1 MKRLSFIVFLLVS
14 VAGFG
19 QTTVDSLKQEV
30 KEQIRAGQ
38 YEKALYTLDGNFS
51 VACRDTAGLFEALIN
66 LSLFEQDWNT
76 IIKAYKLH
84 KCQADEDTTDLVMA
98 RFFIKHP
105 DEKILLPQAITIP
118 FKPSASG
125 TPMIKVKI
133 NGKTYHFWFDTG
145 AGMTVLSSATAEACK
160 VKMHKSEMGLAMAA
174 SGNIVNLSPAIIDTL
189 EIGGLKVVNH
199 PCTILSQKD
208 LEFRILGIRVLKIDG
223 IIGWNLLQQLDVT
236 VNNKTREISLAPA
249 GENKSDKNNF
259 YWFGQPFIACTD
271 SAAKI
276 PFTFFLD
283 TGADSPGVYKA
294 YLSRADT
301 SKAKRKTIAL
311 GSAGGVKKMNTL
323 IFPLIKLKAGGQQLV
338 LKNVSQDPHNEDTL
352 FECDGVLGIN
362 NFKGKTIHFNMK
374 QGFFEV
380 SN

>member
-1 MKRLSFIVFLLVS
+1 MKRLTFIVFLLVS

-19 QTTVDSLKQEV
+19 QTIVDSLKQEV

-38 YEKALYTLDGNFS
+38 YEKALYTLDGNFA
-51 VACRDTAGLFEALIN
+51 VACHDTAGLFEALIN
-66 LSLFEQDWNT
+66 LGLFEQDWNT

-84 KCQADEDTTDLVMA
+84 KCQPDEDTTDLVMA

-118 FKPSASG
+118 FKPSSSG
-125 TPMIKVKI
+125 TPVIKVKI

-145 AGMTVLSSATAEACK
+145 AGMTVLSSTTAEACK
-160 VKMHKSEMGLAMAA
+160 VKMHKNEAGLAMAA
-174 SGNIVNLSPAIIDTL
+174 SGNIVSLSPAIIDTL
-189 EIGGLKVVNH
+189 EIGNLKVVNH

-208 LEFRILGIRVLKIDG
+208 LEFRILGIRILKIDG

-271 SAAKI
+271 SAARV

-294 YLSRADT
+294 YLKRADT

-362 NFKGKTIHFNMK
+362 NFKNKAIHFNMK
-374 QGFFEV
+374 QGFFEI

>member
-14 VAGFG
+14 ISGFG
-19 QTTVDSLKQEV
+19 QTSVDSLKQEV
-30 KEQIRAGQ
+30 KTEIRAGQ
-38 YEKALYTLDGNFS
+38 YEKALYTLEGNFS
-51 VACRDTAGLFEALIN
+51 VASRDTAGLFEALIN

-84 KCQADEDTTDLVMA
+84 KCQEGEDTTDLVMA

-105 DEKILLPQAITIP
+105 DEKVSLAQASTIP
-118 FKPSASG
+118 FKPSSSG

-145 AGMTVLSSATAEACK
+145 AGMTVLSSTTAEACK
-160 VKMHKSEMGLAMAA
+160 VKMHRNDIGVALAA
-174 SGNIVNLSPAIIDTL
+174 SGNVVNLSPAIIDSL
-189 EIGGLKVVNH
+189 EIGNLKVRNH
-199 PCTILSQKD
+199 QCTILSQKD

-236 VNNKTREISLAPA
+236 VNNKTREITLAPA
-249 GENKSDKNNF
+249 DANKSDKNNF

-271 SAAKI
+271 SAATV

-294 YLSRADT
+294 YLARVDT
-301 SKAKRKTIAL
+301 NKAKRKTIAL
-311 GSAGGVKKMNTL
+311 GSAGGIRRMNTL
-323 IFPLIKLKAGGQQLV
+323 IFPLIKLKAGGQQLI

-362 NFKGKTIHFNMK
+362 QFKDKAIHFNVK

-380 SN
+380 IN